1 MKPWR
6 IVKIVLS
13 ALWLAVTLVG
23 LIYWMVTLAYPWNT
37 TNLWLVPLYLA
48 FPLWAFLGAV
58 LNKERPLLYLIIK
71 TFVIVLVLIPVIG
84 LGLFSGLLAFSDGG
98 FSDGSF
104 DDLLAVYCLSSE
116 TNAVSAYGKWDEASA
131 NDLFPTEIP
140 ENAEDVSFHYQQ
152 VSILTQFWQDSSVT
166 LSFCLP
172 ADDFDALREE
182 IRNRQQTYNS
192 SPEPD
197 KDENGAEVYWDWES
211 FSGHLQVSLDP
222 GENRVTYELLQ
233 YSFE

>member
-13 ALWLAVTLVG
+13 ALWLAVTLTG
-23 LIYWMVTLAYPWNT
+23 LIYWTVKLAYPWNG

-48 FPLWAFLGAV
+48 FPLWAFFGALLG
-58 LNKERPLLYLIIK
+58 LERPLLYLIAK
-71 TFVIVLVLIPVIG
+71 TFVIVLALIPTIG
-84 LGLFSGLLAFSDGG
+84 LGLFSGLLASANGTT
-98 FSDGSF
+98 
-104 DDLLAVYCLSSE
+104 DDLFAVYSLSSE
-116 TNAVSAYGKWDEASA
+116 TNNPSAYGKWDKACA
-131 NDLFPTEIP
+131 NDLFPKEIP
-140 ENAEDVSFHYQQ
+140 ANAEDVSFSYRQ
-152 VSILTQFWQDSSVT
+152 VGMLTQFWQDDEVT
-166 LSFCLP
+166 LSFHLP
-172 ADDFDALREE
+172 TDDFDALREE

>member
-6 IVKIVLS
+6 IIKLVFS
-13 ALWLAVTLVG
+13 ALWLCVTLTG
-23 LIYWMVTLAYPWNT
+23 LIYWMVTLAYPWNG
-37 TNLWLVPLYLA
+37 TNLWLVPLYLI
-48 FPLWAFLGAV
+48 FPVWASVGALLG
-58 LNKERPLLYLIIK
+58 LERPLLYRITK
-71 TFVIVLVLIPVIG
+71 TFVIVLVLIPTIG
-84 LGLFSGLLAFSDGG
+84 LGLFGGLLASTNGTA
-98 FSDGSF
+98 
-104 DDLLAVYCLSSE
+104 DDLFAVYRLSSE
-116 TNAVSAYGKWDEASA
+116 TNAVSAYGKWDEDSA
-131 NDLFPTEIP
+131 NDLFPAEIP

-152 VSILTQFWQDSSVT
+152 VSLLTQFWQDSSVT

-172 ADDFDALREE
+172 TDDFDALREE

>member
-13 ALWLAVTLVG
+13 ALWLAVTLTG

-71 TFVIVLVLIPVIG
+71 TFVIVLALLPAIGMSLIGFVN
-84 LGLFSGLLAFSDGG
+84 AASDD
-98 FSDGSF
+98 SS
-104 DDLLAVYCLSSE
+104 DDLFVYYALASE
-116 TNAVSAYGKWDEASA
+116 TGSPSAYGKWDKVCA
-131 NDLFPTEIP
+131 NDLFPKEIP
-140 ENAEDVSFHYQQ
+140 TNAEDVSFSYRL
-152 VSILTQFWQDSSVT
+152 VGMLTHFWQDDEVT
-166 LSFCLP
+166 LSFRLP
-172 ADDFDALREE
+172 TDDFDALREE
-182 IRNRQQTYNS
+182 IRNRQQTYKS

-197 KDENGAEVYWDWES
+197 KDENGVEVYWDWES
-211 FSGHLQVSLDP
+211 FSAHVQVTLDP
-222 GENRVTYELLQ
+222 AENRVTYEL
-233 YSFE
+233 SFG